1 MTSDSHL
8 FSTKEQLESLGF
20 RFHGNVFEK
29 GDKRYLP
36 LYEAKLFHH
45 YDHRFATFTN
55 KEYFV
60 ENADHAPDSIIFPRY
75 WLKNNAHKTDKCM
88 IVFRNTCRSTDI
100 RTGIFAVLSNV
111 FVGNNAPIIINHNN
125 SFEKLLLLT
134 NLSSFTFDYVV
145 RNKIGGIALNFY
157 ILEQIPVIPL
167 YRFSKFIRKFIA
179 PRVFELVYTAWDLR
193 EFADSVWNT
202 VDSEF
207 KELLS
212 YQRLDNASETGVS
225 LDSINQP
232 LWAMSDEGNKCPF
245 PPFIW
250 DEERRFQLRCDLDAL
265 FGHLYNLT
273 RDEFAYILETF
284 PIVRRKDEAQYGEYR
299 TKRVILEKFDALA
312 DDPMLM
318 GACTPLAE
326 RVSVLS
332 PSAQPILPDSE
343 PELDEAEE
351 FAAQPEPEL
360 VEAEEPAEPL
370 EPLPAQPEA
379 AAEPEPPAAPAAVPA
394 AKEQQS
400 LPFNTQADSPIIS
413 DYTLYRCPICDKH
426 ILGFDLERHTRE
438 VHLGKDP
445 GYKKIRK

>member
-1 MTSDSHL
+1 MNNISNGFDDNIITDNK
-8 FSTKEQLESLGF
+8 TK
-20 RFHGNVFEK
+20 
-29 GDKRYLP
+29 
-36 LYEAKLFHH
+36 
-45 YDHRFATFTN
+45 
-55 KEYFV
+55 
-60 ENADHAPDSIIFPRY
+60 I
-75 WLKNNAHKTDKCM
+75 
-88 IVFRNTCRSTDI
+88 
-100 RTGIFAVLSNV
+100 
-111 FVGNNAPIIINHNN
+111 
-125 SFEKLLLLT
+125 
-134 NLSSFTFDYVV
+134 
-145 RNKIGGIALNFY
+145 
-157 ILEQIPVIPL
+157 
-167 YRFSKFIRKFIA
+167 
-179 PRVFELVYTAWDLR
+179 
-193 EFADSVWNT
+193 
-202 VDSEF
+202 
-207 KELLS
+207 
-212 YQRLDNASETGVS
+212 
-225 LDSINQP
+225 
-232 LWAMSDEGNKCPF
+232 

-351 FAAQPEPEL
+351 S
-360 VEAEEPAEPL
+360 AEQL
-370 EPLPAQPEA
+370 EPVPAQPEA
-379 AAEPEPPAAPAAVPA
+379 AAEPKPPAAPEAVPA
-394 AKEQQS
+394 ANEQQS

-426 ILGFDLERHTRE
+426 ILGFDLEHHTRE

-445 GYKKIRK
+445 GYKKVRKK

>member
-1 MTSDSHL
+1 MR
-8 FSTKEQLESLGF
+8 QL
-20 RFHGNVFEK
+20 
-29 GDKRYLP
+29 Y
-36 LYEAKLFHH
+36 
-45 YDHRFATFTN
+45 
-55 KEYFV
+55 
-60 ENADHAPDSIIFPRY
+60 
-75 WLKNNAHKTDKCM
+75 
-88 IVFRNTCRSTDI
+88 
-100 RTGIFAVLSNV
+100 
-111 FVGNNAPIIINHNN
+111 
-125 SFEKLLLLT
+125 
-134 NLSSFTFDYVV
+134 
-145 RNKIGGIALNFY
+145 
-157 ILEQIPVIPL
+157 LEQ
-167 YRFSKFIRKFIA
+167 RTS
-179 PRVFELVYTAWDLR
+179 
-193 EFADSVWNT
+193 N
-202 VDSEF
+202 
-207 KELLS
+207 
-212 YQRLDNASETGVS
+212 YQANPEGIGNLTPKGWENRLDAYE
-225 LDSINQP
+225 
-232 LWAMSDEGNKCPF
+232 CPF

-284 PIVRRKDEAQYGEYR
+284 PIVRRRDEAQYGEYR

-360 VEAEEPAEPL
+360 VDVEEPAEQR
-370 EPLPAQPEA
+370 EPVPAQPEA